1 VSARCPSCG
10 QPVGDANS
18 AYGNVCRHCGTIL
31 KTSAPVT
38 TNAPASGEPL
48 QPRRPPLQQKNRG
61 LLWLAFWLLFLGT
74 PFTPL
79 INELMSRTLHMRL
92 QFLNQGV
99 TLIGGIAGGAL
110 GAGFILA
117 RLHSHSTTQ
126 LVLRGILFSIG
137 ILLFYATIAFVGC
150 VVLMKVLKNV

>member
-1 VSARCPSCG
+1 LP
-10 QPVGDANS
+10 P
-18 AYGNVCRHCGTIL
+18 
-31 KTSAPVT
+31 
-38 TNAPASGEPL
+38 
-48 QPRRPPLQQKNRG
+48 RPPLLQQRNRG
-61 LLWLAFWLLFLGT
+61 LLWLAFWCLFLGA
-74 PFTPL
+74 PFIPL
-79 INELMSRTLHMRL
+79 INQLMSSQLHIRL

-117 RLHSHSTTQ
+117 RLYSHWTAQ

-150 VVLMKVLKNV
+150 VVLMKVFKNV